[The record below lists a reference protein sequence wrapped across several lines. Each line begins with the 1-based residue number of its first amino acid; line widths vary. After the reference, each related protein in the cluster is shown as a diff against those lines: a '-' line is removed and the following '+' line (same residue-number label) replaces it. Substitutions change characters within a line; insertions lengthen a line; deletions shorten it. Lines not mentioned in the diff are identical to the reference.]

1 MVTENSRN
9 PVEVLSCI
17 SHQDWAAPL
26 LHFSSGVRPWSLR
39 WGRTRELMELTSCSR
54 AFLREGRLPALLRMY
69 SSDLGREGGSLGGQV
84 LLEAG
89 RVLWVQQTEQLL
101 AQPSQS
107 APGVK
112 SPSGDIAVR
121 VWQMW
126 IPTTR

>member
-1 MVTENSRN
+1 
-9 PVEVLSCI
+9 
-17 SHQDWAAPL
+17 
-26 LHFSSGVRPWSLR
+26 
-39 WGRTRELMELTSCSR
+39 MELTSCSR
-54 AFLREGRLPALLRMY
+54 AFLKGLRLPALLRMY

-89 RVLWVQQTEQLL
+89 WVLWVQQTEQLL

-107 APGVK
+107 VPGVK
-112 SPSGDIAVR
+112 SPSGDIAVH